1 MINYK
6 ETIVH
11 FFNGTYRTETNKE
24 TKNLDSLLTNEQSPY
39 VVFFIWGAGGG
50 EAFYFNFNFLT

>member
-24 TKNLDSLLTNEQSPY
+24 TKNLDSFWANEQSP
-39 VVFFIWGAGGG
+39 GM
-50 EAFYFNFNFLT
+50 EYF

>member
-24 TKNLDSLLTNEQSPY
+24 TKNLDSFWANEQSPGMEY
-39 VVFFIWGAGGG
+39 FLFEGPGGG
-50 EAFYFNFNFLT
+50 RHFIFILTF